1 MFLMVID
8 MNKLLNKIVFLH
20 FDNDVEDLP
29 VRKMYK
35 IFQIFAYKG
44 DSGLKAFISPSCE
57 AYVSPQKQDVFLLKE
72 QLLCNYNAVPLRIP
86 TAQIK

>member
-29 VRKMYK
+29 VRKMYE
-35 IFQIFAYKG
+35 IFQIFAYRG
-44 DSGLKAFISPSCE
+44 DSGLM
-57 AYVSPQKQDVFLLKE
+57 
-72 QLLCNYNAVPLRIP
+72 
-86 TAQIK
+86 